1 MYPGF
6 IDNYNTGAVDGYSAL
21 NELINSIPGFLY
33 RCQNDR
39 NWSMIYVS
47 SQCEEVT
54 GYSPEEL
61 IGNKFVSFNDIIL
74 KDYQEYLRK
83 KWDLVILTRG
93 VLKEEYQIV
102 TKSGAIRWVTEYG
115 KAVYDEN
122 NRTVYLAGYIMDITE
137 IKQSQEAMISKAKEL
152 EEEKAKAED
161 SDKLK
166 SAFLANLSHE
176 IRTPMNTILGF
187 AQMIKDPELTE
198 KQRNYFI
205 DIIFNSG
212 CHLLSIINDII
223 EISKIETNLVN
234 PNYSAFDLDIL
245 LKNIYEEA
253 KVIVPKEKQIE
264 LIYVSPKKR
273 AGIIES
279 DAVKLKQILTNLI
292 TNAIKFTDKGC
303 VKFGYNL
310 NNCIEFFVEDT
321 GMGIDPEYHK
331 LIFERYKQV
340 DSTKQKRGGSGL
352 GLAIS
357 KAYTEMLGGTIHVKS
372 ELGKGS
378 VFMFTISYKPADNLF
393 ADNKQQIEVSEEEPE
408 YKTMLVAEDDDTNFL
423 YISTLLAKS
432 KNQVIRACNGQEA
445 IELVSKYKNINLVLM
460 DIKMPVMD
468 GFEALKRIRTISPQ
482 LPVIAQTAYAL
493 PEDERKI
500 CKAGFDGY
508 ITKPIIK
515 EKLIETINKILK

>member
-6 IDNYNTGAVDGYSAL
+6 IDNNNTGAVDGYSAL

-279 DAVKLKQILTNLI
+279 DAVKLKQILTKLPKLTLKRKRNIITEYQIFRQIPLLI
-292 TNAIKFTDKGC
+292 MLLFQLILVREESINPKTIKLT
-303 VKFGYNL
+303 
-310 NNCIEFFVEDT
+310 
-321 GMGIDPEYHK
+321 
-331 LIFERYKQV
+331 
-340 DSTKQKRGGSGL
+340 
-352 GLAIS
+352 
-357 KAYTEMLGGTIHVKS
+357 TI
-372 ELGKGS
+372 
-378 VFMFTISYKPADNLF
+378 
-393 ADNKQQIEVSEEEPE
+393 
-408 YKTMLVAEDDDTNFL
+408 TML
-423 YISTLLAKS
+423 
-432 KNQVIRACNGQEA
+432 R
-445 IELVSKYKNINLVLM
+445 
-460 DIKMPVMD
+460 
-468 GFEALKRIRTISPQ
+468 LKT
-482 LPVIAQTAYAL
+482 
-493 PEDERKI
+493 
-500 CKAGFDGY
+500 
-508 ITKPIIK
+508 
-515 EKLIETINKILK
+515 